1 METTEWLKRWM
12 DSVHQT
18 QMPSPWQYD
27 DRQFVSKAFYDIAF
41 LGEKQK
47 TSVSIKTALLW
58 MVFSQF
64 YMNSRKTSSTCIF
77 SCSHVTYLSIYFVIE
92 DGPRSKRS
100 RLDDEDDGGGDG
112 DYHRSDPQIAICLDC
127 LRNSSLVGE
136 NVVKVSH
143 GGEVSLPC
151 CSVLFFFCSLF
162 PVSLTLFLP
171 LFLGWCPFNYV
182 LLTV

>member
-1 METTEWLKRWM
+1 METTEWLKRWI
-12 DSVHQT
+12 DSVRQM

-27 DRQFVSKAFYDIAF
+27 DRQFVPKVFYDIAF
-41 LGEKQK
+41 LGEKRK
-47 TSVSIKTALLW
+47 TSVSIKTALSWIVL
-58 MVFSQF
+58 SQF
-64 YMNSRKTSSTCIF
+64 YMNSRKTNSTCIL

-100 RLDDEDDGGGDG
+100 RLDDDDDDDDGGDG

-136 NVVKVSH
+136 NIVKVSH

-151 CSVLFFFCSLF
+151 CSVLFFL
-162 PVSLTLFLP
+162 LP
-171 LFLGWCPFNYV
+171 LPCLPNIIPPTFLGW
-182 LLTV
+182 LG